1 MTKMF
6 CTCFCICIFVLVV
19 VFCHFAQWWLWRLWW
34 QRCSAPGWRAGPCW
48 WGWGE
53 GWRGGAKIW
62 RAGPPRCC
70 PAFDTFI
77 VVVKGLG
84 MHLVSLRC
92 GNDCHCF
99 VKVLGICHVSMCHC
113 NCFVKVLGIHPVYLR
128 CGNDYLCFCLSFR
141 NMSHIN
147 VSL

>member
-1 MTKMF
+1 MIVFVFVKVLG
-6 CTCFCICIFVLVV
+6 TCHVSMCHCHCFVKV
-19 VFCHFAQWWLWRLWW
+19 
-34 QRCSAPGWRAGPCW
+34 
-48 WGWGE
+48 
-53 GWRGGAKIW
+53 
-62 RAGPPRCC
+62 
-70 PAFDTFI
+70 
-77 VVVKGLG
+77 LG
-84 MHLVSLRC
+84 IHPVSLRC